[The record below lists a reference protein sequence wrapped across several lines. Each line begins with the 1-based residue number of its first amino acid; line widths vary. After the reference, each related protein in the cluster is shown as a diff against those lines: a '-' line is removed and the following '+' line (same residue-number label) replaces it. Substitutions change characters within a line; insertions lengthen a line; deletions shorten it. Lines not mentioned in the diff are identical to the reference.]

1 MIKTE
6 HDNVLTLYCQDK
18 KIVTNGKL
26 LRVEMGFPYQ
36 IMSFRYVGK
45 SSTEYTKGKFYNV
58 IDCSPHWYTNEIVVS
73 VTDNEY
79 PETTD
84 VDFCTPFSFDVF
96 LSDFEYDSKYLELM
110 NKIEKMEEQLSTAK
124 KHIDNLEDH
133 LLPYSKEMI
142 QKIRDEKMQLVTV
155 DEFVKLQKES
165 LTAIR
170 ENDKLKEQLDTAKK
184 ALTEI
189 AEIIDYDIHECDYG
203 CDNSCELNGSLD
215 MYSVENVQSAIESAL
230 AEIGEDNETN

>member
-26 LRVEMGFPYQ
+26 LRVELGLPYQ

-45 SSTEYTKGKFYNV
+45 NSAEYTKGKFYNV

-84 VDFCTPFSFDVF
+84 TDFCTPFSFDVF
-96 LSDFEYDSKYLELM
+96 LSDFEYDSKYLELI
-110 NKIEKMEEQLSTAK
+110 NKVEKLQEQLNTAK
-124 KHIDNLEDH
+124 NALIEIQQLKRRDRHLGTIQTDWILPDLE
-133 LLPYSKEMI
+133 
-142 QKIRDEKMQLVTV
+142 
-155 DEFVKLQKES
+155 
-165 LTAIR
+165 
-170 ENDKLKEQLDTAKK
+170 K

-189 AEIIDYDIHECDYG
+189 GGDDG
-203 CDNSCELNGSLD
+203 
-215 MYSVENVQSAIESAL
+215 Q
-230 AEIGEDNETN
+230 

>member
-26 LRVEMGFPYQ
+26 LRVELGLPYQ

-45 SSTEYTKGKFYNV
+45 SSAEYTKGKFYNV

-84 VDFCTPFSFDVF
+84 TDFCTHFSFDVF

-110 NKIEKMEEQLSTAK
+110 NKVEKMEEQLS
-124 KHIDNLEDH
+124 
-133 LLPYSKEMI
+133 
-142 QKIRDEKMQLVTV
+142 
-155 DEFVKLQKES
+155 
-165 LTAIR
+165 
-170 ENDKLKEQLDTAKK
+170 TAKK

-230 AEIGEDNETN
+230 AEIGGDDEIN

>member
-1 MIKTE
+1 
-6 HDNVLTLYCQDK
+6 
-18 KIVTNGKL
+18 
-26 LRVEMGFPYQ
+26 
-36 IMSFRYVGK
+36 MSFRYVGK
-45 SSTEYTKGKFYNV
+45 SSAEYTKGKFYNV

-84 VDFCTPFSFDVF
+84 TDFCTPFSFDVF

-110 NKIEKMEEQLSTAK
+110 NKA
-124 KHIDNLEDH
+124 DNLEDH
-133 LLPYSKEMI
+133 LLPYSKEMV
-142 QKIRDEKMQLVTV
+142 QKIRDKKMQLVTV

-189 AEIIDYDIHECDYG
+189 SEIINYDIHKCDYG
-203 CDNSCELNGSLD
+203 CDNNCELNGSLN
-215 MYSVENVQSAIESAL
+215 MYSVENVQLAIESTL
-230 AEIGEDNETN
+230 AEIAVDDEIN

>member
-26 LRVEMGFPYQ
+26 LRVELGLPYQ

-45 SSTEYTKGKFYNV
+45 SSAEYTKGKFYNV

-84 VDFCTPFSFDVF
+84 TDFCTPFSFDVF

-110 NKIEKMEEQLSTAK
+110 NKVEKIEEQLSTAK
-124 KHIDNLEDH
+124 KHIEHVIGTIEHDGYMETIPTVWILPDLE
-133 LLPYSKEMI
+133 
-142 QKIRDEKMQLVTV
+142 
-155 DEFVKLQKES
+155 
-165 LTAIR
+165 
-170 ENDKLKEQLDTAKK
+170 K

-189 AEIIDYDIHECDYG
+189 DSMETGSYEQIEVAE
-203 CDNSCELNGSLD
+203 
-215 MYSVENVQSAIESAL
+215 
-230 AEIGEDNETN
+230 

>member
-26 LRVEMGFPYQ
+26 LRVELGIPYQ

-45 SSTEYTKGKFYNV
+45 SSAEYTQGNFYNV

-73 VTDNEY
+73 VTDNEH

-84 VDFCTPFSFDVF
+84 VDFCTPFSFDTF

-110 NKIEKMEEQLSTAK
+110 NKVEKLQEIRVEELK
-124 KHIDNLEDH
+124 DFN
-133 LLPYSKEMI
+133 SKILQAELKN
-142 QKIRDEKMQLVTV
+142 Q
-155 DEFVKLQKES
+155 KLQKEIDAAKKYIEES
-165 LTAIR
+165 YKAGKEDNKLLDLIIEAVA
-170 ENDKLKEQLDTAKK
+170 KLKSDNEILKK

-189 AEIIDYDIHECDYG
+189 ASTRQWRGGTLVGFEATEDAQI
-203 CDNSCELNGSLD
+203 
-215 MYSVENVQSAIESAL
+215 AINAL
-230 AEIGEDNETN
+230 AEIGNEGSGDE